1 MRTSFTDKI
10 ASRLS
15 ALDKLRDTVVDGLNN
30 PATSPDPVTECCQ
43 VPTNM
48 EFNSVFKAPVD
59 TSATCYRVPN
69 PSTSPD
75 NVIKATDSLLATMAN
90 NRALTST
97 IKWQYYGR
105 YGGAAAA
112 GVACTCLT
120 YDWLCLCCSE
130 DGVFM

>member
-1 MRTSFTDKI
+1 
-10 ASRLS
+10 
-15 ALDKLRDTVVDGLNN
+15 
-30 PATSPDPVTECCQ
+30 
-43 VPTNM
+43 M

-112 GVACTCLT
+112 GVALVSHTV
-120 YDWLCLCCSE
+120 
-130 DGVFM
+130 VFVLQRRRRVHVSLQ